1 MFVNWFIKSSQKVP
15 QRPALEVANL
25 QMSYQELGLLA
36 SKIAQEIQKQKL
48 FDSPI
53 GLLAYRSFTCY
64 AGVLSIFYSKNTYLP
79 LNPNFPLNRTQK
91 MIEMVGCKALVVGAE
106 CSGYLLKLLPTLSK
120 PMTFILP
127 STAKIDDLSS
137 DYGHKFIFSNE
148 LEDAREFNEIENIDE
163 DAIAYLVFT
172 SGSTGEPKIVQQSY
186 KNVITYLDYV
196 AKRYDLNQNDRVS
209 QTFELTFDNSIHD
222 MFICWKYGACLY
234 CVPQNSVMMPSG
246 FIKDKHLTVWYSV
259 PSIGLNMLKLNRLK
273 ENSFP
278 NLRYTLFCGEAL
290 PKNLAEAWA
299 KAASNS
305 SIENY
310 YGITETTHQ
319 ISVYKWDNEKSV
331 DECINDIVPIGK
343 IFKGINYCI
352 LDENKKEVSRGKPGE
367 LYVSGVQIT
376 KEYFNDPERTKE
388 TYVVIPNLGND
399 VWFKTGDLVKERE
412 NGNLNYLG
420 RLDNQV
426 QILGNRVELQEI
438 DCILKKASNS
448 EMVVSLAWPIK
459 SGNAQRIVSFIAE
472 SEEQEEAKILKY
484 CRNILPPYMIPKHIF
499 FIDKI
504 PLNDNGKFDKQK
516 LISIL
521 EAKI

>member
-36 SKIAQEIQKQKL
+36 SKIAQKIQKQKL

-79 LNPNFPLNRTQK
+79 LNPNFPLKRTQK

-196 AKRYDLNQNDRVS
+196 AKKYDLNQNDRVS

-234 CVPQNSVMMPSG
+234 
-246 FIKDKHLTVWYSV
+246 
-259 PSIGLNMLKLNRLK
+259 
-273 ENSFP
+273 
-278 NLRYTLFCGEAL
+278 
-290 PKNLAEAWA
+290 
-299 KAASNS
+299 
-305 SIENY
+305 
-310 YGITETTHQ
+310 
-319 ISVYKWDNEKSV
+319 
-331 DECINDIVPIGK
+331 
-343 IFKGINYCI
+343 
-352 LDENKKEVSRGKPGE
+352 
-367 LYVSGVQIT
+367 
-376 KEYFNDPERTKE
+376 
-388 TYVVIPNLGND
+388 
-399 VWFKTGDLVKERE
+399 
-412 NGNLNYLG
+412 
-420 RLDNQV
+420 
-426 QILGNRVELQEI
+426 
-438 DCILKKASNS
+438 
-448 EMVVSLAWPIK
+448 
-459 SGNAQRIVSFIAE
+459 
-472 SEEQEEAKILKY
+472 
-484 CRNILPPYMIPKHIF
+484 
-499 FIDKI
+499 
-504 PLNDNGKFDKQK
+504 
-516 LISIL
+516 
-521 EAKI
+521 